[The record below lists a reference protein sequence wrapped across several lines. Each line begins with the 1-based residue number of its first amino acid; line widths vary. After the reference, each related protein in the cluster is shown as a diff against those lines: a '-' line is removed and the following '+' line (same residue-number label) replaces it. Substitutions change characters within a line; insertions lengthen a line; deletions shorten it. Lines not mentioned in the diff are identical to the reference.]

1 MVTLLS
7 LVLQWTSQS
16 DANLMTF
23 NLSSM
28 CGQSTEGLVIVM
40 KDNVN
45 INGIDYV
52 IIQDTEFRR

>member
-1 MVTLLS
+1 
-7 LVLQWTSQS
+7 
-16 DANLMTF
+16 MTF

-28 CGQSTEGLVIVM
+28 CGQSIEGLVIVM

-52 IIQDTEFRR
+52 IIQDTEFRRWKGWGRWAKTEQVL